1 MIIWYIGCMVAEK
14 PKNKEY
20 LIKAYNSQ
28 DESRAC
34 LAFRYDNSFFMAVN
48 DILNSRDR
56 ESCLS
61 FPVEPD
67 FFLLYKW
74 KTIGGLGKS
83 GLSFKDLE
91 QNKFMFVEKY
101 QKKIE
106 DKDKVQSARIYIVE
120 DSFHF
125 DALSYENISYNT
137 EDFDINFINKIKN
150 YHVERLLAVV

>member
-1 MIIWYIGCMVAEK
+1 MNMSETK
-14 PKNKEY
+14 PKQKEY

-28 DESRAC
+28 DQSRSC

-48 DILNSRDR
+48 DTLNSRDR

-67 FFLLYKW
+67 FFQLYKW

-83 GLSFKDLE
+83 GISFKDLDE
-91 QNKFMFVEKY
+91 NKFTFVEKY

-106 DKDKVQSARIYIVE
+106 DKDKVQSVRLHIVE

-125 DALSYENISYNT
+125 SALSYENISYNT
-137 EDFDINFINKIKN
+137 EDLNIEFINRLKN
-150 YHVERLLAVV
+150 YHIERWLAIV